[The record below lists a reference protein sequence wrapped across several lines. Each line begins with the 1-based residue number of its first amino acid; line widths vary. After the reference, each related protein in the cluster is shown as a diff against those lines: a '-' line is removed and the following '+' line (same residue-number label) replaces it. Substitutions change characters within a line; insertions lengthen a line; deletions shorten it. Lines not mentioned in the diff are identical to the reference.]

1 MLGKLSYIKDSLLY
15 ASNTIQPLVLLLNFW
30 LQMLIVLHEMLF
42 LRPSETDW
50 CGRPSPPYTVH
61 SLG

>member
-15 ASNTIQPLVLLLNFW
+15 ASNTIQLLVLLLNFW

-42 LRPSETDW
+42 LRPSQTGL